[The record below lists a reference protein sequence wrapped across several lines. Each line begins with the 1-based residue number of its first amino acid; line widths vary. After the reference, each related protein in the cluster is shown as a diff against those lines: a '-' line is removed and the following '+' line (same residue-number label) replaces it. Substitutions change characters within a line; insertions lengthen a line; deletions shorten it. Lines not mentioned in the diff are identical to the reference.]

1 MNMKLKIFVILS
13 ALMVF
18 TGLVSAS
25 TFENVTTVITDTI
38 PIFSAIGELIIGI
51 FPILIIVALIGFILG
66 IFDSILSAVSSKLGG
81 L

>member
-1 MNMKLKIFVILS
+1 MDMKLKIFAVLS
-13 ALMVF
+13 ALMVT
-18 TGLVSAS
+18 TGMVSAGS
-25 TFENVTTVITDTI
+25 FNNVTTVITDTV
-38 PIFSAIGELIIGI
+38 PIFTAIGELIIGI